1 VARVLDAR
9 KNRLLLGAFVVSH
22 LVVISQ
28 QVDAGGGTSLLER
41 TVLDVLSPLQRAA
54 ASGLRGVAALWHG
67 YVGLRG
73 SRQESE
79 KLAERVASLE
89 AELQE
94 TRQQVEESSRLREV
108 LELKKVLPLDTVA
121 AEVVARDGI
130 PWFRTLTLNRG
141 REAGIDLNAAVLS
154 PTGVVGR
161 VVAVGSRVA
170 RVQLIVD
177 RDSGVGAILERS
189 RAPGVVS
196 GDASGKSGSLT
207 MKYVSTLADVAAGDR
222 VVTSGLDRIYPK
234 GLVLGRV
241 ESVSPPVGLFKDVRV
256 TPSARFD
263 LLETVLVVRGAPEE
277 GSLTESVR

>member
-1 VARVLDAR
+1 MARALDAR
-9 KNRLLLGAFVVSH
+9 KNGFLLAALIVSH

-28 QVDAGGGTSLLER
+28 QVDGGGGASLLER
-41 TVLDVLSPLQRAA
+41 IVLNALSPLQRGAA
-54 ASGLRGVAALWHG
+54 ASIRGVALLWKGYVDLRGV
-67 YVGLRG
+67 
-73 SRQESE
+73 RQEQE
-79 KLAERVASLE
+79 RLADRVKSLE

-94 TRQQVEESSRLREV
+94 ARPQVEESGRLREF
-108 LELKKVLPLDTVA
+108 LDLKKVLPLDTVA
-121 AEVVARDGI
+121 AEVVARDGL

-141 REAGIDLNAAVLS
+141 REAGIAVNAAVLS
-154 PTGVVGR
+154 PTGIVGR

-196 GDASGKSGSLT
+196 GDASGKSGFLT
-207 MKYVSTLADVAAGDR
+207 MKYVSTLTDVAAGDR

-234 GLVLGRV
+234 GLVIGRV
-241 ESVSPPVGLFKDVRV
+241 ESVSPPAGLFKDVRV

-263 LLETVLVVRGAPEE
+263 LLETVLVVRGAPEKAA
-277 GSLTESVR
+277 LPDSVR